1 MKRNQNWMRLAALV
15 LCAALALILAGC
27 GAGQKTS
34 AEGKIQQAA
43 KNISKVKS
51 MEYDMTTT
59 MEMSMAGEALAMDM
73 TFGVVL
79 FKDPMKMKM
88 TMDLSSMG
96 ESMSMDM
103 YMIQEGSSYIMY
115 AGSMGQWQKAV
126 LSEEE
131 MEEQLAASDI
141 QQSIDLYVGKAGNFK
156 EMGYED
162 VEGVSA
168 LKIQGMISGDS
179 LKEVMEASGI
189 LENLGTDLDDMGAEL
204 VKKIIDNAGDLPVT
218 IWVDEG
224 KLLPL
229 KYELD
234 MTDMARSMYSVMFEE
249 MGVSAE
255 EAGFGVDNFFM
266 SMTCGNF
273 DSAQEF
279 EVPEEALSASEG

>member
-79 FKDPMKMKM
+79 FNDPMKMKM

-103 YMIQEGSSYIMY
+103 YMIQEGSSYVMY

-179 LKEVMEASGI
+179 LKEVMEASGM

-266 SMTCGNF
+266 SMTCRNF